1 MVPLTFLRKKAT
13 RSVPLLL
20 AALIFAGCGTQAPDQ
35 STAHL
40 QGSAQAD
47 SGFYLQQMSQSSND
61 TRINWQLLAIRALL
75 KEGKT
80 QQAAELF
87 NQLPNDL
94 NDTQRREQS
103 LLSAELKVAL
113 KDYAA
118 AKKVLGDIDV
128 SALDKNQQARFWQT
142 GITAEQG
149 RPSLTLLRALIAQE
163 PLLGGADKQKNIDAT
178 WQALASMTQEQA
190 QALVINA
197 DENVLQGWLD
207 LQQMWFNNRSDPKM
221 LKAGITDWQ
230 TRYPQNPG
238 AKMLPTQLVNVQ
250 NFKPASTSK
259 IALLLP
265 LNGQAAVFGRTIQQG
280 FEAAKNGTTPVTG
293 SAVPA
298 QAAQAANVSDV
309 VSPSAAETS
318 DLTTAQTPAQGTM
331 QNPVTA
337 PTTPPAATPEPAT
350 PDQAPAET
358 QAAPTT
364 APATAEQP
372 QAQTSQPTTQPTAQ
386 PAAQPQAVATASAN
400 PGAELKIYDTS
411 SQPLDQVLAQ
421 VQQDGASIVVGPLL
435 KNNVEELMKSNT
447 TLNVLALNQP
457 EQVQNRANICY
468 FALSPEDE
476 ARDAAR
482 HIHEQGKQAPLLLI
496 PRSTLGDRVANAF
509 ADEWQKLGGGVVL
522 QQKFGS
528 VSELR
533 AGVNGGA
540 GIALNGSPVT
550 ASLPQQQG
558 VTIGGLTI
566 PAPPTDAQISGSGK
580 VDAAYIVAT
589 PQEIAFIKPM
599 IAMRNGSQS
608 GATLYASSRSA
619 QGTAGPDFR
628 LEMDGLQ
635 YSEIPMLAGSNP
647 ALMQQALGAVRNDYS
662 LARLYAMGVD
672 AWALANHFTQMRQ
685 VPGFELNGNTGDL
698 TATQDCV
705 INRKLS
711 WLKYQQ
717 GQIVPAS

>member
-1 MVPLTFLRKKAT
+1 MVPLTFLRKKAAH
-13 RSVPLLL
+13 SVPLLL
-20 AALIFAGCGTQAPDQ
+20 AALIFTGCGTQAPDQ
-35 STAHL
+35 STAHM

-47 SGFYLQQMSQSSND
+47 SGFYLQQMSQSTND

-87 NQLPNDL
+87 SQLPQDL
-94 NDTQRREQS
+94 NDTQRHEQT
-103 LLSAELKVAL
+103 LLSAELKVAQ
-113 KDYAA
+113 KDYNG
-118 AKKVLGDIDV
+118 AKKILGNIDL
-128 SALDKNQQARFWQT
+128 STLDKNQQARFWQA
-142 GITAEQG
+142 GITAEQD

-163 PLLGGADKQKNIDAT
+163 PLLAGADKQKNIDAT
-178 WQALASMTQEQA
+178 WQALASMTQDQA
-190 QALVINA
+190 KALVINA

-207 LQQMWFNNRSDPKM
+207 LQQMWFNNRSDPNM

-230 TRYPQNPG
+230 KRYPQNPG

-250 NFKPASTSK
+250 NFKPTSTSK

-265 LNGQAAVFGRTIQQG
+265 LNGQAAVFGRAIQQG
-280 FEAAKNGTTPVTG
+280 FEAAKNGTTAVSG

-298 QAAQAANVSDV
+298 QAAQAANVNDV

-337 PTTPPAATPEPAT
+337 PTTQPATPAPAAT
-350 PDQAPAET
+350 QAPAET
-358 QAAPTT
+358 P

-372 QAQTSQPTTQPTAQ
+372 QPQTEQPEQQPS
-386 PAAQPQAVATASAN
+386 AQPQAVVTTSAN

-411 SQPLDQVLAQ
+411 AQPLDQVLAQ

-435 KNNVEELMKSNT
+435 KNNVEALMKSNT

-509 ADEWQKLGGGVVL
+509 AQEWQTLGGGVVL

-528 VSELR
+528 ASELR

-540 GIALNGSPVT
+540 GIALNGSPVS
-550 ASLPQQQG
+550 ASLPQQQS

-566 PAPPTDAQISGSGK
+566 PAPPTDAQISGGGK
-580 VDAAYIVAT
+580 VDSAYIVAT
-589 PQEIAFIKPM
+589 PEEIAFIKPM

-628 LEMDGLQ
+628 LEMEGLQ

-647 ALMQQALGAVRNDYS
+647 QLMQQALGAVRNDYS

-698 TATQDCV
+698 TADQDCV